1 MAKVSRDVSA
11 RSYIATEAF
20 NNDFFTYTVTK
31 TNFKTEGKLG
41 LVTFDSSKCPAGRV
55 LRENGRKL
63 APGMNPGVTTYMVG
77 VYDNQSML
85 SGFIDPNAP
94 MFAVY
99 NNERPNFLVDNVEP
113 EANVIT
119 DKGAP
124 VLTNGLVSAGTTV
137 TAGLSVTAGTNLIA
151 PNGKLIVSNSTD
163 SSGIVMYTTDSSG
176 NIANVRFTEPAA
188 VGRVSMTDAIIIG
201 AHKKVY
207 VYTSAC
213 SSSSHVFLTYTGLNR
228 AGVLSAEDISDGSFR
243 IVSTNVSTDNGG
255 NGDAGSVQ
263 FFIVN

>member
-20 NNDFFTYTVTK
+20 NNDFFSYTVKKVKFDTV
-31 TNFKTEGKLG
+31 GLLG
-41 LVTFDSSKCPAGRV
+41 LVTAEASNCPAGRV

-63 APGMNPGVTTYMVG
+63 APGINPGVTTYMVG

-99 NNERPNFLVDNVEP
+99 SSERPNFLVDNVEP
-113 EANVIT
+113 DANIVT

-151 PNGKLIVSNSTD
+151 PNGKLVVSNSSD
-163 SSGIVMYTTDSSG
+163 SSGIIMYTDDNSG
-176 NIANVRFTEPAA
+176 NVTFTYPAA
-188 VGRVSMTDAIIIG
+188 VGSVSMTEGIIIG
-201 AHKKVY
+201 GFKKVR

-213 SSSSHVFLTYTGLNR
+213 SFSSRVFLTYGGLNR
-228 AGVLSAEDISDGSFR
+228 PGVLSAEEISDGSFR
-243 IVSTNVSTDNGG
+243 IVSTNTDTSVGG

>member
-20 NNDFFTYTVTK
+20 NNDFFSYTVKKVKFDTV
-31 TNFKTEGKLG
+31 GLLG
-41 LVTFDSSKCPAGRV
+41 LVTTDPSNCPAGRV

-63 APGMNPGVTTYMVG
+63 APGINPGVTTYMVG

-85 SGFIDPNAP
+85 SGFIDPNASV
-94 MFAVY
+94 FAVY

-113 EANVIT
+113 DANIIT

-151 PNGKLIVSNSTD
+151 PNGKLVVGSFTGGTPAATYNAGSSSVGIVSMVSAST
-163 SSGIVMYTTDSSG
+163 
-176 NIANVRFTEPAA
+176 A
-188 VGRVSMTDAIIIG
+188 DAG
-201 AHKKVY
+201 FKKVT
-207 VYTSAC
+207 VTTSAC
-213 SSSSHVFLTYTGLNR
+213 AVGSKVFLTYSGLNNP
-228 AGVLSAEDISDGSFR
+228 GVLSAENIGNNSFK
-243 IVSTNVSTDNGG
+243 IVSSSTTDG
-255 NGDAGSVQ
+255 GSVQ